1 MLIAEKITDS
11 QEQFWQDELDNA
23 KILLVQIEKAIHAL
37 TTDLGASGGVQSY
50 TLNTGQDSQT
60 VTRADISQLYSRR
73 ADLQKN
79 IYDLERML
87 GLHGAA
93 RVIVPGY

>member
-1 MLIAEKITDS
+1 MLIGDKISDS
-11 QEQFWQDELDNA
+11 QDQFWQDELDNA

-37 TTDLGASGGVQSY
+37 TSDLGTSGGVQSY

-60 VTRADISQLYSRR
+60 VTRADVSQLMAKRNE
-73 ADLQKN
+73 LQKN

-93 RVIVPGY
+93 RVIVPGF

>member
-1 MLIAEKITDS
+1 MLIGEKFTET

-23 KILLVQIEKAIHAL
+23 KILLVEVEKAILAL
-37 TTDLGASGGVQSY
+37 TTDLGTSGGVQSY

-60 VTRADISQLYSRR
+60 VTRADVSQLYAKRES
-73 ADLQKN
+73 LIKN
-79 IYDLERML
+79 INDLERML

>member
-1 MLIAEKITDS
+1 MLIGEKISDS
-11 QEQFWQDELDNA
+11 REQFWQDELENA
-23 KILLVQIEKAIHAL
+23 KILLVQVEKAIHAL
-37 TTDLGASGGVQSY
+37 TADLGTSGGVLSY

-60 VTRADISQLYSRR
+60 VTRADVSQLYAKRES
-73 ADLQKN
+73 LLKN
-79 IYDLERML
+79 INDLERML